1 MLIAVGLIQHLCKS
15 KAISHL
21 QQHLGIRSTAGKY
34 SETNSS
40 FSRITSGVC
49 EVPATSAK
57 AFLTSARVHW
67 RTGLPALQQVALTLG
82 VGSGGVAGPQ
92 DQSYRTFAPHLT
104 ACLRR
109 GEWTCSHAVGR
120 LDPMVQ
126 CSWNTNHTMTA
137 GVPGCSGVKRE

>member
-1 MLIAVGLIQHLCKS
+1 MLIAVGLIQRLCKS

-92 DQSYRTFAPHLT
+92 DQPYRTFAPHLT
-104 ACLRR
+104 VPVCAEGNGLAHMPWAGWTQWSNAAGSQTIPRLRVFLA
-109 GEWTCSHAVGR
+109 SPV
-120 LDPMVQ
+120 
-126 CSWNTNHTMTA
+126 
-137 GVPGCSGVKRE
+137 